1 MFRTLLIAN
10 RGEIARRIIR
20 TARSMGLRTVA
31 VYSDADREAPHVR
44 EADEAVRIGPPPARE
59 SYLNVPAILEAAQK
73 TGAEAIHPGYG
84 FLSEKAEFAS
94 AVEAAGL
101 VFVGPPPAVIR
112 AMGDKVEARKRMAA
126 SGVPVVPGTP
136 DGVRS
141 VEEALAA
148 AEAIGYPV
156 LIKAGAGGGGIGME
170 RVDDPAALRERFE
183 AASAR
188 AERFFG
194 DGTLFL
200 EKWVGGARHVEV
212 QLAADRF
219 GNVVHLFERDCSV
232 QRRHQKVVEEAP
244 APNLDPSVRA
254 ALLRAA
260 VLGARAIGYENVGT
274 MEFIVDPAGRF
285 YFIEMNT
292 RLQVEHPVTEMI
304 TGVDLVEWQLRIA
317 AGEPLP
323 RAQEAIVPHGAA
335 IEVRLYAEDPVT
347 FLPSPGTVT
356 SVRWPEGVRLEAGI
370 EVGTKVTPFYD
381 PLLAKI
387 VVHGATRSEALGRL
401 AAALTETSVE
411 GLKTNLPLLRAI
423 VAARAFVEGR
433 YDTGLIEAL
442 KRPASSE

>member
-20 TARSMGLRTVA
+20 TARAMGLRTVA

-84 FLSEKAEFAS
+84 FLSEKAEFAA

-101 VFVGPPPAVIR
+101 VFVGPPPDVIR

-244 APNLDPSVRA
+244 APNLDPSVRT

-260 VLGARAIGYENVGT
+260 VLGARAIGYRNVGT

-370 EVGTKVTPFYD
+370 EAGTKVTPFYD

-387 VVHGATRSEALGRL
+387 AVHGATRSEALGRL

-423 VAARAFVEGR
+423 VADRAFAEGR

-442 KRPASSE
+442 KRTASSE

>member
-141 VEEALAA
+141 IEKALAA

-156 LIKAGAGGGGIGME
+156 LIKAGAGGGGNGME

-254 ALLRAA
+254 ALLRAV
-260 VLGARAIGYENVGT
+260 VLGARAIGYRNVGT
-274 MEFIVDPAGRF
+274 MEYIVDPAGRF

-292 RLQVEHPVTEMI
+292 RLQVEHP
-304 TGVDLVEWQLRIA
+304 
-317 AGEPLP
+317 
-323 RAQEAIVPHGAA
+323 
-335 IEVRLYAEDPVT
+335 
-347 FLPSPGTVT
+347 
-356 SVRWPEGVRLEAGI
+356 
-370 EVGTKVTPFYD
+370 
-381 PLLAKI
+381 
-387 VVHGATRSEALGRL
+387 
-401 AAALTETSVE
+401 
-411 GLKTNLPLLRAI
+411 
-423 VAARAFVEGR
+423 
-433 YDTGLIEAL
+433 
-442 KRPASSE
+442 